1 MEAEAIQ
8 LLMQEKL
15 DHKLY
20 RHCLG
25 VAGEAVSLAARYGAD
40 QKKAYIAGMV
50 HDYAK
55 RYNSEVL
62 IAKAKQYAIRL
73 DRITGLEKKLL
84 HAPVGALLIREELG
98 ITDQEIINAVAS
110 HTTGCPG
117 MKLLDKI
124 IYLADYIEPGR
135 SYQEVGE
142 IRRVSFHN
150 LDLALLLAVDNA
162 IKSVLDRNL
171 LLHPRS
177 VAFRNELVEKLAGR

>member
-1 MEAEAIQ
+1 
-8 LLMQEKL
+8 
-15 DHKLY
+15 
-20 RHCLG
+20 
-25 VAGEAVSLAARYGAD
+25 
-40 QKKAYIAGMV
+40 
-50 HDYAK
+50 
-55 RYNSEVL
+55 
-62 IAKAKQYAIRL
+62 
-73 DRITGLEKKLL
+73 
-84 HAPVGALLIREELG
+84 
-98 ITDQEIINAVAS
+98 
-110 HTTGCPG
+110 